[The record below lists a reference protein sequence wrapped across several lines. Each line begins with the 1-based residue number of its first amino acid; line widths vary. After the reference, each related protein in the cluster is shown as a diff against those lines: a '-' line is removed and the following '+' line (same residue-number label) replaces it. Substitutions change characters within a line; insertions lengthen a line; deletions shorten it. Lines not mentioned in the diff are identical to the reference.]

1 MDSPARMSV
10 HKKREMFE
18 AGATVTPEA
27 EKVDPAMIPLSQ
39 RKALFE
45 KNKSVPTP
53 IARFGES
60 VTPAMLAKAKPNDQT
75 PSITP
80 AEPAWK
86 RKRPVSPNKDVIL
99 SAAKHEITK
108 SNQVYTPKVAQPSV
122 PTPSVV
128 ENDISTTP
136 QIGRKT
142 GEMHKKLFQANNA
155 DWRDNSIAKKAAE
168 EKQNEMNLLLNRYNH
183 LRKHSEESA
192 AKEPEASKDDKY
204 YPGVNSM
211 KRVKVSPPKP
221 GSLYPTVD
229 FESGSERPE
238 SVMSTD
244 TLNSSFDSCVTGNIF
259 NFSDRYEL
267 AILKLFLIT
276 HSYKRSMQ
284 ITE

>member
-1 MDSPARMSV
+1 MVDSPARMSV
-10 HKKREMFE
+10 NKKREMFE
-18 AGATVTPEA
+18 AGATVTPGA

-75 PSITP
+75 P

-99 SAAKHEITK
+99 SAAKHEIAK
-108 SNQVYTPKVAQPSV
+108 SNQVYTPKVAPAPSNV
-122 PTPSVV
+122 D
-128 ENDISTTP
+128 NDINTTP
-136 QIGRKT
+136 QVGRKT
-142 GEMHKKLFQANNA
+142 GEMHKKLFEANNA

-183 LRKHSEESA
+183 LRKHSEESV
-192 AKEPEASKDDKY
+192 KEPEPSKDDKY

-244 TLNSSFDSCVTGNIF
+244 TLNSSFDSCVTGNIIYSKGF
-259 NFSDRYEL
+259 L
-267 AILKLFLIT
+267 KILSHENYFETDHPQFCTVCAYTEHVL
-276 HSYKRSMQ
+276 RS
-284 ITE
+284 